1 MSRILTLLAV
11 AVIAT
16 VCHSVNAQKM
26 MVVDREYRADLK
38 VCEVTTPSRAD
49 LIVYVTDREYQAA
62 GNEGNWMFVDRE
74 YRADFKIFWVD
85 REYRADLKVYFTN
98 NRSQAGW
105 RDTGKKHLLYK

>member
-16 VCHSVNAQKM
+16 VCHTVNAQKM

-38 VCEVTTPSRAD
+38 ICEVTTPSRAD
-49 LIVYVTDREYQAA
+49 LIVYVT
-62 GNEGNWMFVDRE
+62 DRE

-85 REYRADLKVYFTN
+85 REYRADLKVYFTD